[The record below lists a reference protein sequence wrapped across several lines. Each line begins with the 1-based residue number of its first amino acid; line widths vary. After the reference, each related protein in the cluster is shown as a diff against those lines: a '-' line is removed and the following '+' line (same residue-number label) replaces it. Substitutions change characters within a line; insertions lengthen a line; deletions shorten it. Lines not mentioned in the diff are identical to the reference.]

1 MSSIE
6 IPQTVAISDY
16 AIIVDASDNVAVVKK
31 STFVDLEVLLPDGKV
46 VQLRNAVPPGHR
58 FATRAIPAR
67 EFVLQF
73 GQPIGT
79 SLGIEAGEQ
88 ITHANMTNEVPI
100 VRDLPESL
108 HTPPPDYISVDDR
121 ATFMGYRRPDGRV
134 GTRNFLLIVP
144 TSMCASHEAS
154 QISTIAEYTIY
165 SRQKYPNVDG
175 IVAIPHNKGCGCQ
188 DGSTIDVMLRTL
200 SNYADHPNVGGVILI
215 DLGCEKTNLSQVEK
229 YLLKREKSF
238 DKPVAKIGIQEVGGT
253 QAAIQQGLKEVEQ
266 MLPEVNRTTREE
278 CSVSE
283 LVLGVKCG
291 GSDGFS
297 GISAN
302 PSLGRAADLLVRSGG
317 TVLITEVPEFCGAE
331 HVLAQR
337 AKDADTAREIYRLV
351 DWYKEYASKFGAV
364 LNQNP
369 SPGNVTGG
377 LLNITI
383 KSLGAIAKAGTTRVE
398 GVVEYAETPKNRGV
412 NLMQGPG
419 YDQESTPGLVAAG
432 ATVVVFTTGRGTTI
446 GNAIAPVIKLASNSP
461 IFERMANDL
470 DLSAGGVI
478 DGTETIYEVGG
489 RVFAHVVEVASGLA
503 DKAEQH
509 KHREFQFWAE
519 QTVSL

>member
-1 MSSIE
+1 MSSV
-6 IPQTVAISDY
+6 QTPFLLSEF
-16 AIIVDASDNVAVVKK
+16 AIIVDPNDNVAVVKNAT
-31 STFVDLEVLLPDGKV
+31 SPGLELLLPDASSIEV
-46 VQLRNAVPPGHR
+46 RAAVPPGHR
-58 FATRAIPAR
+58 FATKDIRAG

-79 SLGIEAGEQ
+79 SLGIQQGEQ
-88 ITHANMTNEVPI
+88 ITHDNMTDDVPI
-100 VRDLPESL
+100 VRDLPDNL
-108 HTPPPDYISVDDR
+108 HTPEPDYFPIDQR

-134 GTRNFLLIVP
+134 GTRNYVLIVP

-154 QISTIAEYTIY
+154 QISTIAEFTMYD
-165 SRQKYPNVDG
+165 RQKYPNVDG
-175 IVAIPHNKGCGCQ
+175 VVAIPHNKGCGCQ
-188 DGSTIDVMLRTL
+188 DGSTIEVMLRTL

-229 YLLKREKSF
+229 YLLNREKAF
-238 DKPVAKIGIQEVGGT
+238 AKPVAKIGIQEVGGT

-266 MLPEVNRTTREE
+266 MLPLVNDITREE
-278 CSVSE
+278 CSVGE

-331 HVLAQR
+331 HLLASR
-337 AKDADTAREIYRLV
+337 AKDVETGRAIYKLV

-364 LNQNP
+364 LNNNP
-369 SPGNVTGG
+369 SPGNVSGG

-398 GVVEYAETPKNRGV
+398 GVIEYAETPRSHGL

-419 YDQESTPGLVAAG
+419 YDQESTPGLVGAG

-446 GNAIAPVIKLASNSP
+446 GNAIAPVIKLASNTP
-461 IFERMANDL
+461 VFERMANDL

-478 DGTETIYEVGG
+478 DGTETIDEVGK
-489 RVFAHVVEVASGLA
+489 RVFERVIEVAGGVQA
-503 DKAEQH
+503 KAEEH